1 MKSAV
6 EIFSELG
13 ARLGN
18 IPAEVLALAS
28 RENEWFCQI
37 ETAIDAIR
45 TQMLNSAKISQW
57 LSLYPIVP
65 HAPKRVAIVMAG
77 NIPAVGFADLMY
89 VIASGNIPV
98 IKYSSKDRALMEY
111 IVRELQAIEPK
122 LIIEQYNSQRLDAAI
137 ATGSDSAALHF
148 KAQFGDIP
156 ALIRGSRHSAA
167 LLMGNESKEQLEAL
181 SRDIFTYCG
190 LGCRNV
196 SLIFAPQG
204 YNFSLTVPP
213 MPLGYNNNYRHTRA
227 LMTMQGKVFND
238 IGGALTVESGA
249 EFPRQISCINICRY
263 DSIDEVKQ
271 WLSDN
276 DSRLQCIVAAEKIH
290 SRTVNFGQAQYPA
303 LNDYADEVDVMNFL
317 LSL

>member
-1 MKSAV
+1 
-6 EIFSELG
+6 
-13 ARLGN
+13 
-18 IPAEVLALAS
+18 
-28 RENEWFCQI
+28 
-37 ETAIDAIR
+37 
-45 TQMLNSAKISQW
+45 
-57 LSLYPIVP
+57 
-65 HAPKRVAIVMAG
+65 
-77 NIPAVGFADLMY
+77 
-89 VIASGNIPV
+89 
-98 IKYSSKDRALMEY
+98 MEH

-122 LIIEQYNSQRLDAAI
+122 LIIEQYNGQRLDAAI

-167 LLMGNESKEQLEAL
+167 LLMGNESQEQLEAL
-181 SRDIFTYCG
+181 
-190 LGCRNV
+190 

-303 LNDYADEVDVMNFL
+303 LNDYADEVDVMKFL
-317 LSL
+317 VTISLM